1 VRGDVADDG
10 VVGVLDA
17 GVMEADVVGGPAGT
31 ELGALGGE
39 LIDLIWNRQI
49 DPGL

>member
-1 VRGDVADDG
+1 VVDVDGPAIKVPMHGPDDSERHPG
-10 VVGVLDA
+10 
-17 GVMEADVVGGPAGT
+17 AGT

-49 DPGL
+49 GPGL